1 MPGLNNRQGGGY
13 LKNRALLLSTNPPCW
28 LCGGEGADSADHVVP
43 WSQGGSHA
51 LSNLRPAHL
60 ACNNR
65 RKDKPAHLTNFRP
78 DSSGA
83 W

>member
-28 LCGGEGADSADHVVP
+28 LCGGEGADSADHIVP
-43 WSQGGSHA
+43 YSQGGSHA

-60 ACNNR
+60 SCNSR
-65 RKDKPAHLTNFRP
+65 RGKKNAQATNFRP
-78 DSSGA
+78 DASGA